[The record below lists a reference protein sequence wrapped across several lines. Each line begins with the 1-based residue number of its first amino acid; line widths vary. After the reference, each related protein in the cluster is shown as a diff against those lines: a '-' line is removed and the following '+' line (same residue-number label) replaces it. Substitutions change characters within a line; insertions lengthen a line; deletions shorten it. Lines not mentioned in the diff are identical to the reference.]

1 MKKILVPFDYSEAS
15 VNAAEYAIGIGKFF
29 DAKLV
34 LFHVYQLPVVTA
46 EASFIQYPL
55 DELHKENV
63 VMLKKER
70 SRLQNKLA
78 NDLPIDV
85 VVRSGFPGSNIIEE
99 AEKQGADMIVMGITG
114 RNKLGEVLIGST
126 AVFTAR
132 NSEIPVLIVPSEVKY
147 KKIRKIAF
155 ACDYDHTEEG
165 GIIEHVELYRFLF
178 DAQLD
183 IVNVYDED
191 KEPTLE
197 KAISGLTVENT
208 LSHVPHKTFF
218 VHNDDA
224 SEGLED
230 YLEKHKP
237 DLLIVVP
244 KKHNLFEKMF
254 RESMTRHLAYHAHIP
269 VLALHRKDK
278 QDQEI

>member
-15 VNAAEYAIGIGKFF
+15 ANAAEYAVSLGKFF

-55 DELHKENV
+55 DELHKENLI
-63 VMLKKER
+63 MLKKER
-70 SRLQNKLA
+70 SKLQNRFA

-85 VVRSGFPGSNIIEE
+85 VVKSGFPGSNITEE
-99 AEKQGADMIVMGITG
+99 AENQNADLIIMGITG
-114 RNKLGEVLIGST
+114 RNKMGEVLIGST

-132 NSEIPVLIVPSEVKY
+132 NSKTPVLIVPEGVKY
-147 KKIRKIAF
+147 KKIKKIAF
-155 ACDYDHTEEG
+155 ACDFDHTEEG
-165 GIIEHVELYRFLF
+165 GIIETVELYRFLF
-178 DAQLD
+178 DAELD
-183 IVNVYDED
+183 IVNVYDEN

-197 KAISGLTVENT
+197 NAISGLTVENT

-218 VHNDDA
+218 VNNDDP
-224 SEGLED
+224 SDGLEN
-230 YLEKHKP
+230 YLDKHKP

-244 KKHNLFEKMF
+244 KRHNLFEKIF
-254 RESMTRHLAYHAHIP
+254 RESMTKHLAYHAHIP
-269 VLALHRKDK
+269 VLTIHRKEK
-278 QDQEI
+278 HKEE